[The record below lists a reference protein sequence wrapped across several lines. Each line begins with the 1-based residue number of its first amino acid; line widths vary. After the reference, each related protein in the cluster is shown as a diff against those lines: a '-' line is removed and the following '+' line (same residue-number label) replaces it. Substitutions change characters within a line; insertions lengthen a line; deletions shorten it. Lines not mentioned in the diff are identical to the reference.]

1 MTTRNAVPHEQAM
14 ELLPWL
20 VNNSLSDDER
30 GAVLE
35 HAKNC
40 VACRREMLQLENL
53 RDSIK
58 CLSGSEAVP
67 ASDMRNINARID
79 RFIERQN
86 LARRSLLWVG
96 GFFERPWRTAYAVQ
110 TVLLIVLATALL
122 WPDIPNSSNTP
133 DTPKAGF
140 TTLTQSRELAV
151 GHYVRAVFSPE
162 LTAAELQALLDDL
175 QLAIV
180 DGPTDRGVYTL
191 ATGNLKAI
199 DERDAALIDLSQSP
213 GVLFAQPVNQ
223 GTGQ

>member
-1 MTTRNAVPHEQAM
+1 
-14 ELLPWL
+14 
-20 VNNSLSDDER
+20 NNSLSDDER

-58 CLSGSEAVP
+58 CLSGSEPVP
-67 ASDMRNINARID
+67 APDMRNINARID

-96 GFFERPWRTAYAVQ
+96 RFFDRPWRTAYAVQ
-110 TVLLIVLATALL
+110 TVLLVVLATALL
-122 WPDIPNSSNTP
+122 WPDTPN
-133 DTPKAGF
+133 TPKAGF
-140 TTLTQSRELAV
+140 TMLTQSRELAV

-191 ATGNLKAI
+191 AAGNSKAVE
-199 DERDAALIDLSQSP
+199 ERDAALIKLSQSP

>member
-1 MTTRNAVPHEQAM
+1 MIARNTVAHEQAM

-35 HAKNC
+35 HANNC

-58 CLSGSEAVP
+58 CLSRSELIP
-67 ASDMRNINARID
+67 APDMRNINARVD
-79 RFIERQN
+79 RLIERQN
-86 LARRSLLWVG
+86 LGRRLLLWVG
-96 GFFERPWRTAYAVQ
+96 GFFERPWRTAYAAQ
-110 TVLLIVLATALL
+110 TVLLVVLAAALL
-122 WPDIPNSSNTP
+122 WPDTPNTP
-133 DTPKAGF
+133 DNRNAEF
-140 TTLTQSRELAV
+140 RTLTQPRELAA

-162 LTAAELQALLDDL
+162 LTTADLQVLLDDL
-175 QLAIV
+175 ELAIV

-191 ATGNLKAI
+191 ATGNSKAVE
-199 DERDAALIDLSQSP
+199 ERDAALIDLSKSP

-223 GTGQ
+223 GAGQ

>member
-1 MTTRNAVPHEQAM
+1 MTARNAVLHEQAM

-30 GAVLE
+30 GAVLQ

-58 CLSGSEAVP
+58 CLSGSEPVP
-67 ASDMRNINARID
+67 APDMRNINARID

-110 TVLLIVLATALL
+110 TVLLVVLATALL

-191 ATGNLKAI
+191 ATGNSKAI

>member
-1 MTTRNAVPHEQAM
+1 MIARNAVPHAQAM

-30 GAVLE
+30 GAVLQ
-35 HAKNC
+35 HAKSC

-58 CLSGSEAVP
+58 CLSRSEPIPVP
-67 ASDMRNINARID
+67 DMRNINARID

-86 LARRSLLWVG
+86 LGRRSLLWVG
-96 GFFERPWRTAYAVQ
+96 RFFDRPWRTAYAVQ
-110 TVLLIVLATALL
+110 TVLLVVLATALL
-122 WPDIPNSSNTP
+122 WPDTPN
-133 DTPKAGF
+133 TPKAGF
-140 TTLTQSRELAV
+140 TMLTQSRELAV

-162 LTAAELQALLDDL
+162 LTTAELQALLDDL

-191 ATGNLKAI
+191 AAGNSKAVG
-199 DERDAALIDLSQSP
+199 ERDAALIKLSQSP

>member
-1 MTTRNAVPHEQAM
+1 MTARNAVPHERAM

-67 ASDMRNINARID
+67 APDMRNINARID

-110 TVLLIVLATALL
+110 TVVLVVLATALL
-122 WPDIPNSSNTP
+122 WPDTP
-133 DTPKAGF
+133 DTRKAGF
-140 TTLTQSRELAV
+140 TTLTQPRELAV

-191 ATGNLKAI
+191 AAGNSKAVE
-199 DERDAALIDLSQSP
+199 ERDAALIDLSQSP